1 MVDLTSMATTIVF
14 EVEGWDKFWAL
25 RSRLEIPLS
34 HIKGARVDDDA
45 AKGWWHGVKVG
56 GADLPGRHHGRR
68 VLQEGR
74 FVFYDTHKPEHTIV
88 VDLEHET
95 YDALILQVRD
105 PAGAVQ
111 LISDATKQPR
121 LTMAAHLADP
131 DHNSS
136 FTKGVFLGEIRES
149 LVFPFPELTKG

>member
-1 MVDLTSMATTIVF
+1 MVDLTLDGDKIVF

-25 RSRLEIPLS
+25 RSRLAIPLS

-56 GADLPGRHHGRR
+56 GADIPGVITAGAFYTK
-68 VLQEGR
+68 GR

-88 VDLEHET
+88 VDLNHET

-105 PAGAVQ
+105 PAGAVK
-111 LISDATKQPR
+111 LITDATSNR
-121 LTMAAHLADP
+121 A
-131 DHNSS
+131 
-136 FTKGVFLGEIRES
+136 
-149 LVFPFPELTKG
+149 